1 MLMLNKTHAAVTNSI
16 IALLPHG
23 ANRALVCFR
32 MTSSNQ
38 ENGFV
43 GQAVVADPAR
53 NSFTGLRV
61 PPRVFLSARP
71 VAAGSNSGLTS
82 APRLPRVVQ
91 TKPGSISESLTW
103 SALQVV
109 AASVIAAIDQDIA
122 DADAH
127 FAEGDFR
134 RVGRHRTPALKSGH
148 CISGQLSV
156 ASLLSLDGR
165 TE

>member
-122 DADAH
+122 DAGFAH
-127 FAEGDFR
+127 LAEGDFWR
-134 RVGRHRTPALKSGH
+134 GRHFG
-148 CISGQLSV
+148 IV
-156 ASLLSLDGR
+156 AERGELRSSAAQARIIG
-165 TE
+165 